1 MKRVAAN
8 RVLISAD
15 RLLLNAVVEIDDND
29 TVQQV
34 FELDNCTSEPAN
46 TLFFNGLITTFVP
59 KERRTIGQTIGTLVA
74 DELVAGYCGKLLL
87 WQGLSSATF
96 QITQHTKSTEI

>member
-8 RVLISAD
+8 RVLISAN

-29 TVQQV
+29 TVRQV
-34 FELDNCTSEPAN
+34 FELDGCASEPAN

-59 KERRTIGQTIGTLVA
+59 KERRTIG
-74 DELVAGYCGKLLL
+74 
-87 WQGLSSATF
+87 
-96 QITQHTKSTEI
+96 

>member
-1 MKRVAAN
+1 MRRIAAN
-8 RVLISAD
+8 RVLINAD

-34 FELDNCTSEPAN
+34 FELSHCASEPAN

-59 KERRTIGQTIGTLVA
+59 KERRIVGQFIAALAT

-87 WQGLSSATF
+87 WQGMASATF